1 MAKSRNNVVTF
12 GLSGKIGD
20 LLVFRQVDGK
30 TVVSKMPQQ
39 SAQPSEK
46 QKAQRKRFQQAV
58 IYGKAATESPET
70 SELYKKA
77 AKKGLKPMNVAVAD
91 FLNAP
96 DIEHIDLSEYSGEAG
111 DTIKITASDDFAVKT
126 VSVKIINNGG
136 TIEEGNAT
144 QSEGLQ
150 WLYMATQANNNLE
163 TTKIVISVS
172 DLPGN
177 ITEEKIS
184 L

>member
-1 MAKSRNNVVTF
+1 MAKSKNNVITY

-20 LLVFRQVDGK
+20 LLVFRQIDGK

-39 SAQPSEK
+39 SGKASAK

-70 SELYKKA
+70 GELYKKA

-96 DIEHIDLSEYSGEAG
+96 DIEHIDLSGYAG
-111 DTIKITASDDFAVKT
+111 MAGNLIRITASDDFMVKT
-126 VSVKIINNGG
+126 VSVKIINQSG

-150 WLYMATQANNNLE
+150 WLYMATQANENLE
-163 TTKIVISVS
+163 TTKIIVS
-172 DLPGN
+172 ASDMPGN
-177 ITEEKIS
+177 ITEEELS